1 MQTARKNNKSFSATR
16 HYCLLLSFSYLI
28 LGLFFFLPAQAQGF
42 VEIPLMSSVSEN
54 GLEYQAISETP
65 AGTLNGKSSVSP
77 KILKVG
83 IEGNR
88 LISEAEI
95 LELIK
100 SRSGNDFVRENIVAD
115 LEALYKTGYFVKS
128 SIEALP
134 VVVKDGVEINYFLKE
149 NPMVK
154 DIYVYGNE
162 SETVTVDVYAIL
174 KDLLGRPQSVVVT
187 SQKLREIEEKY
198 ATEGFVL
205 ARVVD
210 VKWNEQEGI
219 LSVYV
224 AEGELSDIVF
234 EGNRKTKETYLRRLV
249 ARTKPGEPYNEK
261 RFMKDFRR
269 IKGTGYFKNVQR
281 EIEAV
286 EGSEKYKLKVLLEEN
301 RNTKLGMGGGLNSGS
316 GVFGNASVKVGNI
329 NGDGQNFDINAT
341 FGTGIGSN
349 SSFNDTD
356 FFRQGTQ
363 TRIAANYSIPYFM
376 RSENTFKAY
385 ANYTQGNSFQVDFAE
400 QLSYGAGLGLSRFY
414 GAQDE
419 HDLSTST
426 GFNVIDLKGIDD
438 KKYIPNLVKNL
449 IKEEGISRKNALK
462 TARLIRQQ
470 QLISGSFWNF
480 RGSYSYQ
487 ELDSRINP
495 RDGWKFNTTLEPVLG
510 FSEVTSYTK
519 LRANVS
525 RYIPLVK
532 ESSLLVNARV
542 GHELFGSIP
551 RFDLYRLGGIGGVR
565 GYRTLSQLGFGN
577 TIALTT
583 IEARTPIY
591 NIVPPLKNIKIF
603 RKVDFAVFTDAGL
616 ASGQV
621 TFNKITERLSRACAV
636 GFGVR
641 VALPFVGRVR
651 VDVGFPLVKA
661 LTQSR
666 FFMFNFGPA
675 DMF

>member
-16 HYCLLLSFSYLI
+16 HYYRLLPFLYLI
-28 LGLFFFLPAQAQGF
+28 SGLLFLLPIKAESF
-42 VEIPLMSSVSEN
+42 VGTASV
-54 GLEYQAISETP
+54 T
-65 AGTLNGKSSVSP
+65 P

-88 LISEAEI
+88 LISETEI

-100 SRSGNDFVRENIVAD
+100 SRSGNDFVRENIVSD

-261 RFMKDFRR
+261 KFMKDFRR

-286 EGSEKYKLKVLLEEN
+286 EGSEKYKLIVLLEEN

-329 NGDGQNFDINAT
+329 NGDGQNFDVNAT
-341 FGTGIGSN
+341 
-349 SSFNDTD
+349 
-356 FFRQGTQ
+356 
-363 TRIAANYSIPYFM
+363 
-376 RSENTFKAY
+376 
-385 ANYTQGNSFQVDFAE
+385 
-400 QLSYGAGLGLSRFY
+400 
-414 GAQDE
+414 
-419 HDLSTST
+419 
-426 GFNVIDLKGIDD
+426 
-438 KKYIPNLVKNL
+438 LV
-449 IKEEGISRKNALK
+449 S
-462 TARLIRQQ
+462 
-470 QLISGSFWNF
+470 
-480 RGSYSYQ
+480 
-487 ELDSRINP
+487 
-495 RDGWKFNTTLEPVLG
+495 
-510 FSEVTSYTK
+510 
-519 LRANVS
+519 
-525 RYIPLVK
+525 
-532 ESSLLVNARV
+532 
-542 GHELFGSIP
+542 
-551 RFDLYRLGGIGGVR
+551 
-565 GYRTLSQLGFGN
+565 
-577 TIALTT
+577 
-583 IEARTPIY
+583 
-591 NIVPPLKNIKIF
+591 
-603 RKVDFAVFTDAGL
+603 
-616 ASGQV
+616 
-621 TFNKITERLSRACAV
+621 
-636 GFGVR
+636 
-641 VALPFVGRVR
+641 
-651 VDVGFPLVKA
+651 
-661 LTQSR
+661 
-666 FFMFNFGPA
+666 
-675 DMF
+675 